1 MIKKFVSMAT
11 ATLLLVTG
19 LSAIAAAP
27 AIASGSPITD
37 TALTGLTAPVTGAT
51 PVTSFTSANSQWT
64 AAVSWTPGSPTTFAS
79 GVIYSARVT
88 ITPAA
93 GFAVPDNF
101 GTCSVVFTVP
111 GSSSI
116 NCNVPPP
123 STAVI
128 VSATFPRTSGGGGG
142 GGSGTDATLSLT
154 SKIKGVPVVSLGTP
168 GTGPNNI
175 GARGSIHISTAAAAD
190 TSNAGSFITNFV
202 TSDSAATKVYVWK
215 HASGQS
221 ILSSSNYNG
230 TAAISDGDVFSIYV
244 SASNGSTYL
253 LYAITVQVSANGA
266 SPSSSPAPSTPTQT
280 AAEIAAAAVAAAK
293 AAAEAAAAV
302 RAAEVAVAQTKLSTV
317 LRGDK
322 AGTIDEYKAA
332 NIAVST
338 AASLARINAEVL
350 KLSANDRSDF
360 IKIKAIADKIE
371 FDESF
376 FNATARPTLATYVK
390 YEVVGIT
397 ERILPTVNTKV
408 LELPAAKRIDAAA
421 IKEIVKVES
430 FVDLVANTATR
441 ESVTSTRLIE
451 KGLLPADTPYKH
463 SVRSGLAFYPEGSL
477 NTMAKI
483 EAAIKAE
490 LVKAGARKAKTAEI
504 REKIA
509 ARRR

>member
-1 MIKKFVSMAT
+1 MIKKFISMGT
-11 ATLLLVTG
+11 AALLLVTG
-19 LSAIAAAP
+19 LAVVVAPAANAAP
-27 AIASGSPITD
+27 PT
-37 TALTGLTAPVTGAT
+37 LTGLTYFDGIPI
-51 PVTSFTSANSQWT
+51 NM
-64 AAVSWTPGSPTTFAS
+64 PGFS
-79 GVIYSARVT
+79 
-88 ITPAA
+88 
-93 GFAVPDNF
+93 
-101 GTCSVVFTVP
+101 
-111 GSSSI
+111 
-116 NCNVPPP
+116 P
-123 STAVI
+123 STTTYAVTANNRSVFINLAPISGGTAVHTCNGTVI
-128 VSATFPRTSGGGGG
+128 VYQ
-142 GGSGTDATLSLT
+142 GSGTCILNSGANTYTIVVTLGSESTTYTITFTYTPPAAPVISSTSTITTGQVNPTIVIASSMNFASTNVNAYTFNLGTTGLTVGTLSGSGTRTLT
-154 SKIKGVPVVSLGTP
+154 IQLT
-168 GTGPNNI
+168 
-175 GARGSIHISTAAAAD
+175 
-190 TSNAGSFITNFV
+190 
-202 TSDSAATKVYVWK
+202 
-215 HASGQS
+215 
-221 ILSSSNYNG
+221 G
-230 TAAISDGDVFSIYV
+230 TASAGTLTFLIPSFFTSP
-244 SASNGSTYL
+244 ASNTLSFVVAAG
-253 LYAITVQVSANGA
+253 
-266 SPSSSPAPSTPTQT
+266 SSPAPSTTLT
-280 AAEIAAAAVAAAK
+280 AAEIAANAAAAAK

-504 REKIA
+504 RARIA
-509 ARRR
+509 ARNK

>member
-1 MIKKFVSMAT
+1 LTIQLTGTARAGTLTFQVPADPFPGGNPASNTLSFV
-11 ATLLLVTG
+11 V
-19 LSAIAAAP
+19 AAA
-27 AIASGSPITD
+27 
-37 TALTGLTAPVTGAT
+37 
-51 PVTSFTSANSQWT
+51 
-64 AAVSWTPGSPTTFAS
+64 
-79 GVIYSARVT
+79 
-88 ITPAA
+88 
-93 GFAVPDNF
+93 
-101 GTCSVVFTVP
+101 
-111 GSSSI
+111 
-116 NCNVPPP
+116 
-123 STAVI
+123 
-128 VSATFPRTSGGGGG
+128 
-142 GGSGTDATLSLT
+142 
-154 SKIKGVPVVSLGTP
+154 
-168 GTGPNNI
+168 
-175 GARGSIHISTAAAAD
+175 
-190 TSNAGSFITNFV
+190 
-202 TSDSAATKVYVWK
+202 
-215 HASGQS
+215 
-221 ILSSSNYNG
+221 
-230 TAAISDGDVFSIYV
+230 
-244 SASNGSTYL
+244 
-253 LYAITVQVSANGA
+253 
-266 SPSSSPAPSTPTQT
+266 SSPAPSTPT

-408 LELPAAKRIDAAA
+408 LELPAAKRIDAAV

-430 FVDLVANTATR
+430 FVDLVANTTTR

>member
-11 ATLLLVTG
+11 AALLLVTG
-19 LSAIAAAP
+19 LAVVVAPAANAAPPTLSALTYYSGSSNSVPGFSSNTFSYSIEVYNSTVVMTPTKSDLSASVVHTCNGTTPNLVSGCVLSAGSNTYTIAVTLSGETSTYTITITYTPPPPRAAP
-27 AIASGSPITD
+27 ALTSTSTITVGQVNPTIAIASSVNFASAMANSYTFNVGT
-37 TALTGLTAPVTGAT
+37 TGLTV
-51 PVTSFTSANSQWT
+51 
-64 AAVSWTPGSPTTFAS
+64 
-79 GVIYSARVT
+79 
-88 ITPAA
+88 
-93 GFAVPDNF
+93 
-101 GTCSVVFTVP
+101 GTLS
-111 GSSSI
+111 
-116 NCNVPPP
+116 
-123 STAVI
+123 
-128 VSATFPRTSGGGGG
+128 
-142 GGSGTDATLSLT
+142 GSGTRTLTIQLTGTARAGTLTFQVPADPFPGGNPASNTLSF
-154 SKIKGVPVVSLGTP
+154 VV
-168 GTGPNNI
+168 
-175 GARGSIHISTAAAAD
+175 AAA
-190 TSNAGSFITNFV
+190 
-202 TSDSAATKVYVWK
+202 
-215 HASGQS
+215 
-221 ILSSSNYNG
+221 
-230 TAAISDGDVFSIYV
+230 
-244 SASNGSTYL
+244 
-253 LYAITVQVSANGA
+253 
-266 SPSSSPAPSTPTQT
+266 SSPAPSTPTQT

>member
-1 MIKKFVSMAT
+1 
-11 ATLLLVTG
+11 
-19 LSAIAAAP
+19 
-27 AIASGSPITD
+27 
-37 TALTGLTAPVTGAT
+37 
-51 PVTSFTSANSQWT
+51 
-64 AAVSWTPGSPTTFAS
+64 
-79 GVIYSARVT
+79 
-88 ITPAA
+88 
-93 GFAVPDNF
+93 
-101 GTCSVVFTVP
+101 
-111 GSSSI
+111 
-116 NCNVPPP
+116 
-123 STAVI
+123 
-128 VSATFPRTSGGGGG
+128 
-142 GGSGTDATLSLT
+142 LSLT

-266 SPSSSPAPSTPTQT
+266 SPSSSPAPSTTLT
-280 AAEIAAAAVAAAK
+280 AAEIAAAAVSAAK